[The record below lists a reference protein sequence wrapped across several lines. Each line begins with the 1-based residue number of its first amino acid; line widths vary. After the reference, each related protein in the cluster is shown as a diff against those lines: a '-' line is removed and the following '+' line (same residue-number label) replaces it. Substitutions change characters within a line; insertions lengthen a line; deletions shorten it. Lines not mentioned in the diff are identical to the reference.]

1 MFRDGTSET
10 AGNDETDVL
19 AAADPFIVGMAAVVT
34 GVADAEETPLL
45 DAEAVA
51 GVVGVADSVF
61 DAEGSAD
68 VAEGD
73 GEDVEAEASGVGD
86 GEASQSWTEISPM
99 SKPSSLPSN
108 PETRWRFAR
117 SSHRANS

>member
-1 MFRDGTSET
+1 MFRDETAET

-19 AAADPFIVGMAAVVT
+19 TAGDPFVVGVAAVVVEMT
-34 GVADAEETPLL
+34 DAEEAPLL

-61 DAEGSAD
+61 GAEGSAD

-108 PETRWRFAR
+108 PETR
-117 SSHRANS
+117 

>member
-1 MFRDGTSET
+1 MV
-10 AGNDETDVL
+10 A
-19 AAADPFIVGMAAVVT
+19 
-34 GVADAEETPLL
+34 GVADAEEALL

-61 DAEGSAD
+61 GAEGSTD

-86 GEASQSWTEISPM
+86 DEASQLRTEIKPM
-99 SKPSSLPSN
+99 SKPSSLAPI
-108 PETRWRFAR
+108 PETKCCTA
-117 SSHRANS
+117 

>member
-1 MFRDGTSET
+1 MPVVFRDRTAET

-19 AAADPFIVGMAAVVT
+19 AAGDPFIVGVAAVVT
-34 GVADAEETPLL
+34 GVADAEEASLL

-73 GEDVEAEASGVGD
+73 GE
-86 GEASQSWTEISPM
+86 EASQLRTEIRPM

-108 PETRWRFAR
+108 PETR
-117 SSHRANS
+117 